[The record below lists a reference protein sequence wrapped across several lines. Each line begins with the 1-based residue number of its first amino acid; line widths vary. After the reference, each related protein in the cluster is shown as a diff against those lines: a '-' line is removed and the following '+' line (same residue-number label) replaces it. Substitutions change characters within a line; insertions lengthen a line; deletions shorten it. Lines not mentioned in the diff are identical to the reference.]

1 MILVNECT
9 AGVDGTYWYNWMRM
23 IQTILAHCSD
33 GWSLLLFILLFFFSC
48 LIWKLPVNSSFSPS
62 EQCSDSF
69 WAQKIPP
76 WTLMNMFFVCIFACV
91 CVHCTPSLPCTH
103 TGLSSAWKRSH
114 EGNINLCVVTISSN
128 RSIGLHLHP
137 LFFLCVFCHKF
148 LNYAISEWVGNCVTK
163 IRLN

>member
-33 GWSLLLFILLFFFSC
+33 GWSLLLFILLFFFLVWLRNFL
-48 LIWKLPVNSSFSPS
+48 LILPSLHQNS
-62 EQCSDSF
+62 
-69 WAQKIPP
+69 AQILCEHKKSHHGH
-76 WTLMNMFFVCIFACV
+76 WCTCFLCAFLHMCV
-91 CVHCTPSLPCTH
+91 YTVHSLPCTH

-114 EGNINLCVVTISSN
+114 EGNINLCVTISAN

-137 LFFLCVFCHKF
+137 LFFLCLFC
-148 LNYAISEWVGNCVTK
+148 LSLIP
-163 IRLN
+163 